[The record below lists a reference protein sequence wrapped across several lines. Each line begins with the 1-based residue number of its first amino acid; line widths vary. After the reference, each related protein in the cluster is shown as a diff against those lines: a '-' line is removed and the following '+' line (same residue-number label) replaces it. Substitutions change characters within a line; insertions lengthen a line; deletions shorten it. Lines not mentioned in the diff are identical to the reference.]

1 MSRTAVVSV
10 PEVWEALRGVVDPEL
25 DESLVDLGFVDDIH
39 LDGETVTVALRLPT
53 FWCAPNFAYLMA
65 RDARDRLLE
74 VAGVGRVRVI
84 LKDHFAS
91 DEISSGVTEGRSL
104 DEIFPGDA
112 EGSGLDDLRDKFRRK
127 AFGMRQEQ
135 LIRAL
140 LDAGMTPEEIVR
152 LRIGDLDL
160 SHDGADLVLRVHG
173 ERRLVPRGA
182 DLARTYL
189 ARRRDLGLDRGPG
202 GRLVTDGSGCPI
214 ASGDLLDYLRRT
226 RRQRVSMAFNAA
238 LCRGLLETRYGAAGA
253 AAPEREPVY
262 AHG

>member
-1 MSRTAVVSV
+1 MSQTAVVSER
-10 PEVWEALRGVVDPEL
+10 EVREALRGVVDPEL

-39 LDGETVTVALRLPT
+39 LDGETVTVVLRLPT

-65 RDARDRLLE
+65 RDLRDRLLE

-91 DEISSGVTEGRSL
+91 DEISAGVTEGRSL

-112 EGSGLDDLRDKFRRK
+112 EGSGLDDLRDQFRRK

-140 LDAGMTPEEIVR
+140 LDAGLIPEEIVG
-152 LRIGDLDL
+152 LRIGDLAAAGDGPELVVRTGAGRRDL
-160 SHDGADLVLRVHG
+160 PSGS
-173 ERRLVPRGA
+173 

-189 ARRRDLGLDRGPG
+189 AKRRDLGLDCGPAAP
-202 GRLVTDGSGCPI
+202 LVTDVSGCPI
-214 ASGDLLDYLRRT
+214 ASGDLLDHLQRT
-226 RRQRVSMAFNAA
+226 RRQRVSMVLNAA
-238 LCRGLLETRYGAAGA
+238 LCRGLLETRYGAP
-253 AAPEREPVY
+253 APDREPVG
-262 AHG
+262 ARG